1 MKQISGALRD
11 LLVAPVITVDSGAS
25 MGQRW
30 WADRAPDGA
39 TFPYGTIQ
47 DSISSDPSLQ
57 GDAGIIMLERTSQVD
72 LWQKGADEDG
82 EFDKAVFDRLN
93 GAKLDMDGTIM
104 RVKVEHSERIFE
116 PDTYIAHRFFTLN
129 VRHDAS
135 AF

>member
-11 LLVAPVITVDSGAS
+11 LLVAPVITVASGAS

-30 WADRAPDGA
+30 WADQAPDGA
-39 TFPYGTIQ
+39 TFPYGTIL
-47 DSISSDPSLQ
+47 DSISTDPDLE
-57 GDAGIIMLERTSQVD
+57 GDAAIIMFTRTSQVD
-72 LWQKGADEDG
+72 LWQKAGDEDG
-82 EFDKAVFDRLN
+82 DFDKAVLARLN